1 MTQFKGRAD
10 SNAFEELTAAE
21 AAVLTGQGGSAH
33 ALKLALLELIARGS
47 MQLTVV
53 ERRGRLG
60 RRHRE
65 TLVIG
70 DPGASDPANAVLAPP
85 WRVVQDMPAEAQ
97 SDGTTGRRLI
107 DVAQRAV
114 AEWKDSGGFAEAVVV
129 ESLVRRGLMAR
140 TTKKWLGL
148 VPRPVIKLTPNGEA
162 FAARITSELDQL
174 RTLPQAV
181 RDDPGAAAHY
191 AGAVSPVVIL
201 LGAGGPDR
209 RKLDEAFRRIQESSG
224 DDGMPMAWYWGLGA
238 DGSGSGE
245 ERASRTFEELSST
258 FDSLDTGVDSGSG
271 GWDGDDGGDGGGD
284 GGGD

>member
-1 MTQFKGRAD
+1 MTHFDEDPG
-10 SNAFEELTAAE
+10 SNAFEELTATE

-33 ALKLALLELIARGS
+33 ALKLAMLELIARGL
-47 MQLTVV
+47 MELAVV

-70 DPGASDPANAVLAPP
+70 MPGAAEPTNAVLAQP
-85 WRVVQDMPAEAQ
+85 WRVVRDTPEEAQ

-107 DVAQRAV
+107 DVAQQAV
-114 AEWKDSGGFAEAVVV
+114 AEWKDAGGFAKAVVV
-129 ESLVRRGLMAR
+129 ESLARRGLMER
-140 TTKKWLGL
+140 TTKRWLGL
-148 VPRPVIKLTPNGEA
+148 VPRPVTSPTPNGEA

-174 RTLPQAV
+174 RKLPQVV
-181 RDDPGAAAHY
+181 RDDPRAAAQY

-224 DDGMPMAWYWGLGA
+224 DDVMPLAWYWGLGA
-238 DGSGSGE
+238 DGSGE

-258 FDSLDTGVDSGSG
+258 FDSLDSGVDSGSG